1 MKRLNFILLI
11 ALSIVLVGCGSSVES
26 VADRQT
32 AGIAVAEADA
42 GSGVA
47 IAKGSDPLI
56 EVAEKEINL
65 GDVDPAASEVT
76 GTLFFF
82 NNGGKP
88 LQIRKVNGPCS
99 CFAGY
104 SGDKLVQPGD
114 GGAIDVRFDKSKLP
128 MGESRR
134 VVRIETNDP
143 KHRVQEVYFTFNIKR
158 DPMQEEL
165 RLVRTELKAVRHE
178 LHLLQADIKKVI
190 AGGNGGTPTPAKKAT
205 PRPVDTTVYAVN
217 IGDSPTIGPK
227 DALITIV
234 EFTDLQCPYCI
245 REYPK
250 LKQIAQEYPDKV
262 QVVFKHRPLAFHK
275 KAKPAHAAVEL
286 ARIEGG
292 SESFWKMHDMI
303 MAEPKKLEV
312 TDLRAYAEMLGLD
325 MARFD
330 KVMADAEQ
338 IDALLKTDM
347 AEADKCKV
355 RGTPT
360 VLVNGLK
367 MTDRSIDGYKKRIDE
382 ILADTGKKEVAKAE
396 QAPEEPKADAA
407 G

>member
-1 MKRLNFILLI
+1 MKLLS
-11 ALSIVLVGCGSSVES
+11 LVVLTGFVVCFSGCGSSVETAGNES
-26 VADRQT
+26 AGGLDDAVEVADTDT
-32 AGIAVAEADA
+32 ASDTIIVKGSYPLIAV
-42 GSGVA
+42 V
-47 IAKGSDPLI
+47 
-56 EVAEKEINL
+56 EKEI
-65 GDVDPAASEVT
+65 DIEIIDPDASEVT

-88 LQIRKVNGPCS
+88 LQIRKISGPCN

-104 SGDKLVQPGD
+104 SGDKLIQPGD

-134 VVRIETNDP
+134 LVRIETNDP
-143 KHRVQEVYFTFNIKR
+143 KHRVEEVYFTFNIER

-165 RLVRTELKAVRHE
+165 RLVRSELRAVRHE
-178 LHLLQADIKKVI
+178 LHLLQTDIKKLV
-190 AGGNGGTPTPAKKAT
+190 GSGTVAKKAA
-205 PRPVDTTVYAVN
+205 PRPVDTTVYAIN

-227 DALITIV
+227 DAPVTIV
-234 EFTDLQCPYCI
+234 AFTDLQCPYCV

-250 LKQIAQEYPDKV
+250 LMQVVHDYQDKV
-262 QVVFKHRPLAFHK
+262 QIVFKHRPLAFHK
-275 KAKPAHAAVEL
+275 KAKPVHAAVEL
-286 ARIEGG
+286 AKMEGG
-292 SESFWKMHDMI
+292 SEGFWKMHDLI

-312 TDLRAYAEMLGLD
+312 TDLHEYAETLGLD

-338 IDALLKTDM
+338 IDALLKADR

-360 VLVNGLK
+360 ILVNGLK
-367 MTDRSIDGYKKRIDE
+367 MTDRSIEGYKKRIDG
-382 ILADTGKKEVAKAE
+382 ILANTAEKGVAKAE
-396 QAPEEPKADAA
+396 QAAPVESKTDSA